1 MQWSSFFCKF
11 VIKWSRWWSMIQ
23 VYKPRPNGS
32 NMLRR
37 HRLTLLNPTCCT
49 RLSAMLRDVAC
60 CWMVLNEVLFPSNI
74 VFNIIQRFFCSQL
87 WTKVLHWVVWPS
99 CSILLNACMPTKLTC
114 DYLYPWQW
122 FTGYG
127 CLGVATWMLRY
138 GMANEESAT
147 VPTPFHGQHKAVGKI
162 KKLEKLFPSVYI
174 ACTRGVVGAPCWGF
188 ELKSAARP
196 FLFSSF

>member
-1 MQWSSFFCKF
+1 MLHSFVRHVARSRMWLDGVERSFIS
-11 VIKWSRWWSMIQ
+11 IK
-23 VYKPRPNGS
+23 
-32 NMLRR
+32 
-37 HRLTLLNPTCCT
+37 HRLQHHPTFLLFSVVNKN
-49 RLSAMLRDVAC
+49 VA
-60 CWMVLNEVLFPSNI
+60 F
-74 VFNIIQRFFCSQL
+74 
-87 WTKVLHWVVWPS
+87 VWPS